1 MDAALTALLDEVA
14 GDLVRG
20 RGKLVILTGA
30 GLSADS
36 GLPTFR
42 GPEGYWTVGSAVYHP
57 EEIATRAAWNAI
69 PDEVW
74 RFTARLLRAAAAA
87 APNAGHR
94 AIAEL
99 DRRFGERCVTITQN
113 IDGYH
118 RRAGNHP
125 DRVYA
130 IHGDGGF
137 VRCGADCNL
146 ELLPLPASV
155 LADEFDP
162 ATDLALRCPRCR
174 ARLRPHA
181 LFFDEYYSEPLY
193 RSESALQ
200 AAREAAL
207 LLVVGTAGA
216 TTLPNLIA
224 RGAVEAGAAVIDVNP
239 NDDPFAELARA
250 LRRGHWVRDTAAGAL
265 PAIAAR
271 LVASAVPPVLHP
283 SS

>member
-42 GPEGYWTVGSAVYHP
+42 GPEGYWTVGSASYHP
-57 EEIATRAAWNAI
+57 EEIATRAAWDAI

-74 RFTARLLRAAAAA
+74 RFTVLLLRAAAAA

-99 DRRFGERCVTITQN
+99 DRHFGERCVTITQN

-118 RRAGNHP
+118 LRAGNHP

-146 ELLPLPASV
+146 DLLPLPPSV
-155 LADEFDP
+155 LADDFDP
-162 ATDLALRCPRCR
+162 ATDPALRCPRCG
-174 ARLRPHA
+174 AKLRPHG

-224 RGAVEAGAAVIDVNP
+224 RGALQAGAAIIDVNP
-239 NDDPFAELARA
+239 DDDPFAELARA
-250 LRRGHWVRDTAAGAL
+250 LRRGWWVRDTAAAAL

-271 LVASAVPPVLHP
+271 LVASAAPPVLHP

>member
-1 MDAALTALLDEVA
+1 MDAALAALLDEVA
-14 GDLVRG
+14 GDLGRG

-42 GPEGYWTVGSAVYHP
+42 GPGGYWTVGSQVHHP

-74 RFTARLLRAAAAA
+74 RFTARLLRAVAGG

-99 DRRFGERCVTITQN
+99 DRRFGERCVTVTQN
-113 IDGYH
+113 VDGYH
-118 RRAGNHP
+118 LRAGNHP

-137 VRCGADCNL
+137 VRCGADCCFD
-146 ELLPLPASV
+146 LLPRPASV
-155 LADEFDP
+155 LADDFDP
-162 ATDLALRCPRCR
+162 SADPHLRCPRCR
-174 ARLRPHA
+174 DLLRPHA

-193 RSESALQ
+193 RSESALE

-224 RGAVEAGAAVIDVNP
+224 REAVEAGAAVIDVNP
-239 NDDPFAELARA
+239 ADDPFAELARA
-250 LRRGHWVRDTAAGAL
+250 LRRGHWVRDTAAAAL

-271 LVASAVPPVLHP
+271 LIARDAPAVIHP
-283 SS
+283 ST

>member
-42 GPEGYWTVGSAVYHP
+42 GPDGYWTVGSAVYHP
-57 EEIATRAAWNAI
+57 EEIATRVAWDAI

-74 RFTARLLRAAAAA
+74 RFTVQLLRAAAAA

-99 DRRFGERCVTITQN
+99 DRYFGERCVTITQN

-130 IHGDGGF
+130 IHGDGGY

-146 ELLPLPASV
+146 ELLPLPPSV

-162 ATDLALRCPRCR
+162 ATDLALRCSRCG
-174 ARLRPHA
+174 ARLRPHM
-181 LFFDEYYSEPLY
+181 LFFDEYYTEPLY

-200 AAREAAL
+200 AADEAAL

-224 RGAVEAGAAVIDVNP
+224 RGAARAGAAVIDVNP
-239 NDDPFAELARA
+239 DDDPFAELARA
-250 LRRGHWVRDTAAGAL
+250 LRRGRWVRDTAAAAL
-265 PAIAAR
+265 PPIAAR
-271 LVASAVPPVLHP
+271 LIASAR
-283 SS
+283 SA